1 MNSSRVR
8 STTELRCPPILH
20 HYAEGFKKPREKNAY
35 MCSMVIFHL
44 NLNAVKEENFLGY
57 GIRASLKY
65 KSDHERSGYHSVLQ
79 MPVPWQPHATLTL
92 QADDYDDGQVF
103 LVDYH
108 QPFYQRSSDALM
120 RYFAQSQK
128 QKSLT
133 NI

>member
-1 MNSSRVR
+1 
-8 STTELRCPPILH
+8 
-20 HYAEGFKKPREKNAY
+20 
-35 MCSMVIFHL
+35 
-44 NLNAVKEENFLGY
+44 
-57 GIRASLKY
+57 
-65 KSDHERSGYHSVLQ
+65 

-128 QKSLT
+128 QKSYIYQNGMTRSEFFTDELIAQFAYGGILSQDSQQT
-133 NI
+133 FHCSALGRITLDRGQLRRIARY